1 MSVLFMIGYTHLFS
15 LGATEYY
22 TSIRHAITMDLS
34 LMFQKKNKK
43 EPVEAYRI
51 WFIHRTTIPWS
62 VHKNPIC
69 IWMICRIE
77 FREKKRATDLRL
89 YLLLFI
95 PSVSVLLISC
105 VSLLWLC
112 PPIDKFPVVP
122 KRICFFVVFFKRA
135 CLASERTKV
144 RPTSR
149 RLYIFNW
156 LGSKTWYRP
165 AVAFWCIH
173 FSVIEQQQ
181 QQQQQKYSFLPFYL
195 TECR

>member
-77 FREKKRATDLRL
+77 FREKKRAADLRL

-95 PSVSVLLISC
+95 PSSVSVLLISC

-122 KRICFFVVFFKRA
+122 KRICFFVFFQTRVFGKWTDESA
-135 CLASERTKV
+135 AH
-144 RPTSR
+144 
-149 RLYIFNW
+149 I
-156 LGSKTWYRP
+156 
-165 AVAFWCIH
+165 A
-173 FSVIEQQQ
+173 
-181 QQQQQKYSFLPFYL
+181 
-195 TECR
+195 